1 MTENRI
7 NNVHFIGIG
16 GVGMSGIARVAKEQ
30 GMEVSGSDLRE
41 SRYTQQLREAGVK
54 VFIGQRAAN
63 LEGLEPDVVV
73 VSTAILENNPELIE
87 AKNRNIP
94 IWHRA
99 KMLAAL
105 GVGHDT
111 LAVAGTHGKTTT
123 SSMLASV
130 LDAMGYDPTF
140 LIGGIVRAYGSNAH
154 CGKGDYY
161 VVEAD
166 ESDKSFTYLDPTS
179 VLITNIEAD
188 HLDHYS
194 GLDEIYQLFGDFM
207 GSVHE
212 DGCCVVCGED
222 AGLVEAARK
231 TGKKVLTYG
240 FSDGC
245 DTVVSNYETHGV
257 SVTFTVTL
265 PDGTALACRIKQ
277 NPGRHNALN
286 AAGVLTLLMT
296 RGVDMEKA
304 AEALSEFSGVR
315 RRFDLV
321 GEADGVTILDDYA
334 HHPTEIAATI
344 AAAKELDFKRVCV
357 VFQPHRYSRIR
368 LFTEVLKD
376 EFGKAFDQADM
387 VTFMD
392 VYPAGETPVPGVS
405 GKTFMQP
412 LYDNPAHPADLNYVS
427 RRMQV
432 VPFLLEKLQ
441 PGDLII
447 TMGAGDVTSIGPE
460 LLAALQERE
469 ESRN

>member
-1 MTENRI
+1 
-7 NNVHFIGIG
+7 
-16 GVGMSGIARVAKEQ
+16 
-30 GMEVSGSDLRE
+30 
-41 SRYTQQLREAGVK
+41 
-54 VFIGQRAAN
+54 
-63 LEGLEPDVVV
+63 
-73 VSTAILENNPELIE
+73 
-87 AKNRNIP
+87 
-94 IWHRA
+94 
-99 KMLAAL
+99 
-105 GVGHDT
+105 
-111 LAVAGTHGKTTT
+111 
-123 SSMLASV
+123 
-130 LDAMGYDPTF
+130 MGFDPTF

-154 CGKGDYY
+154 CGKGEYY

-179 VLITNIEAD
+179 VLVTNIEAD

-222 AGLVEAARK
+222 AGLVETAKK

-240 FSDGC
+240 FSEGC
-245 DTVVSNYETHGV
+245 DTVVSQYETHGV
-257 SVTFTVTL
+257 SISFTVTL
-265 PDGTALACRIKQ
+265 PDGTALPCSIKQ

-296 RGVDMEKA
+296 RGVDMQKA
-304 AEALSEFSGVR
+304 AEALSEFMGVR

-387 VTFMD
+387 VTFLD
-392 VYPAGETPVPGVS
+392 VYPAGETPVPGVT
-405 GKTFMQP
+405 GRTFMQP
-412 LYDNPAHPADLNYVS
+412 IYDNPNHPADLNYVD

-432 VPFLLEKLQ
+432 VPFLTKTLQ
-441 PGDLII
+441 PGDLVI
-447 TMGAGDVTSIGPE
+447 TMGAGDVTSVGPE

-469 ESRN
+469 KSRK

>member
-265 PDGTALACRIKQ
+265 PDGTALACCIKQ

>member
-73 VSTAILENNPELIE
+73 VSTAILENNSELIE